1 MHFQLR
7 TEARQWFKDIS
18 PTKYYPILFDIY
30 YLCLMVGFAS
40 GHRNTQITAE
50 EVDSLV
56 ENFPGEF
63 RARGRRLVGLL
74 IHADLAYL
82 GIDLDE
88 RDAVYRRVAELV
100 DPNSPSDLS
109 DEGIKIMNQYA
120 HRGFDVL
127 CENFSDRPTS
137 IETFVRKY
145 ARCLSDLQT
154 ADAGRS

>member
-1 MHFQLR
+1 MDFQLR
-7 TEARQWFKDIS
+7 KDARKWFKDIS
-18 PTKYYPILFDIY
+18 THYPILFDFY
-30 YLCLMVGFAS
+30 YLCLIVGFAS
-40 GHRNTQITAE
+40 GRRNTHMTSE

-56 ENFPGEF
+56 ENFPGDF
-63 RARGRRLVGLL
+63 RDRGRRLVGLL

-82 GIDLDE
+82 GIDLDK
-88 RDAVYRRVAELV
+88 RDDVYSRVAKLV

-109 DEGIKIMNQYA
+109 NEGIKIMNQYA
-120 HRGFDVL
+120 HGGFDVL

>member
-1 MHFQLR
+1 MDFQLR
-7 TEARQWFKDIS
+7 KDARQWFKHIS
-18 PTKYYPILFDIY
+18 THYPILFDFY
-30 YLCLMVGFAS
+30 YLCLMAGFAS
-40 GHRNTQITAE
+40 GRRNTQMPSE
-50 EVDSLV
+50 KVDSLV
-56 ENFPGEF
+56 ENFPGDF
-63 RARGRRLVGLL
+63 RDRGRRLVGLL

-109 DEGIKIMNQYA
+109 NEGIMIMNQYA
-120 HRGFDVL
+120 HGGFDVL
-127 CENFSDRPTS
+127 CEKFRDPPTS
-137 IETFVRKY
+137 IETFIRKY

>member
-1 MHFQLR
+1 MDFQLR
-7 TEARQWFKDIS
+7 KDARKWFKDLS
-18 PTKYYPILFDIY
+18 AHYPTLFDFY

-40 GHRNTQITAE
+40 GHRNPHITPE

-56 ENFPGEF
+56 DNFPAVDF

-82 GIDLDE
+82 GIDLDK
-88 RDAVYRRVAELV
+88 RDDVYSRVAKLV

-109 DEGIKIMNQYA
+109 NEGIKIMNQYA
-120 HRGFDVL
+120 HGGFDVL

>member
-1 MHFQLR
+1 MDFQLR
-7 TEARQWFKDIS
+7 KDARQWFKDIS
-18 PTKYYPILFDIY
+18 AHYPTLFDFY

-40 GHRNTQITAE
+40 GRRNPRITPE

-56 ENFPGEF
+56 ENFPGDF
-63 RARGRRLVGLL
+63 RDRGRRLVGLL
-74 IHADLAYL
+74 IHAELAFR

-88 RDAVYRRVAELV
+88 RDAVYGRVAALV

-109 DEGIKIMNQYA
+109 NEGIKIMNQYA
-120 HRGFDVL
+120 HGGFDVL
-127 CENFSDRPTS
+127 WENLRDRPTS
-137 IETFVRKY
+137 IETFIRKY